1 MAAAPIRPALRP
13 EDLEGLPV
21 TWRQIIPESYLDLM
35 GHMNVMWY
43 THLFSQATLE
53 FFSSFGMGL
62 EYWKTQHAG
71 TFALEAHIRYLVEI
85 GVGAEVRVV
94 TRAVARS
101 ARRIH
106 YMHLLVNEDDNVLST
121 IGEFISAHI
130 DMAIRR
136 TSPFPE
142 ELAGRIDAM
151 CAAHDRLP
159 WQLPL
164 CGTMQVDRQSGSSET
179 S

>member
-1 MAAAPIRPALRP
+1 MAAESARPLLRP

-21 TWRQIIPESYLDLM
+21 TWRQVIPESYLDLM

-62 EYWKTQHAG
+62 DYWKNQHAG

-85 GVGAEVRVV
+85 RVGAQVRVM

-106 YMHLLVNEDDNVLST
+106 YMHFLVNEDDHVIAT
-121 IGEFISAHI
+121 IGEFVSAHI

-136 TSPFPE
+136 TSPFPDA
-142 ELAGRIDAM
+142 LAQRIDTM
-151 CAAHDRLP
+151 CQQHDRLP
-159 WQLPL
+159 WDPPL
-164 CGTMQVDRQSGSSET
+164 CGAIRVHRPSERSGE
-179 S
+179 